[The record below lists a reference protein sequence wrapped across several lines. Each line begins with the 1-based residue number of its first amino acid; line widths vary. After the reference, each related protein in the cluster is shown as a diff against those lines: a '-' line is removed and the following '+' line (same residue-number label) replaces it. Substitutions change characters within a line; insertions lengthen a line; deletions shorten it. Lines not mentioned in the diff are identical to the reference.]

1 MRFSRFFLPTL
12 KEAPSDAEVISH
24 RLMVRAG
31 MIRKVAAG
39 IYNYLPLGLR
49 VIHKVENI
57 VREEMNMAGAQ
68 EVVMPMVIPSE
79 LWQESGRWD
88 AYGKE
93 LLRIKDRH
101 ERDFC
106 LGPTHEEVITD
117 MVRKEVRS
125 YRELPLNIYQI
136 QPKFRDEIRPRFG
149 LMRGREFIMKDAYS
163 FHATEEDAEREYQNM
178 YDTYCRIFER
188 CGLEFRAVEAET
200 GAIGGRFSHEFMV
213 LADTGEDAVASCNKC
228 SYAAN
233 VEKAEIRSQE
243 SGVRSQENKKPLERV
258 STPGMKTVEEV
269 SGFLKTMPQKL
280 IKTLIYNSDKGVIA
294 ALVRGDYELNE
305 NKLKR
310 LIGAERLHLAD
321 EDTVRNLTNA
331 PSGFAG
337 PVGLKN
343 RGQGSGVRGQENTN
357 LQIFADYSVQTIVN
371 SITGANEAD
380 AHFINVNIDR
390 DFTIDSFA
398 DLRIVADG
406 DLCPRCNG
414 VLKIFRG
421 IEVGHIFKLGTKYSE
436 AMGATFLNEKG
447 QGMPVIMGCYGIG
460 IGRTAAAS
468 IEQNHDKNG
477 IIWPVPLAPFHVH
490 IVPVNVNDKATM
502 DAAERV
508 YKDLIDAGLEAL
520 MDDRD
525 ERAGIKFNDADLI
538 GIPVRV
544 TIGNKTL
551 KENSVELKLRNSPD
565 AALVRM
571 DEVRG
576 KVLEIVNSVSKRQSL
591 RVSEQ

>member
-49 VIHKVENI
+49 VIRKVENI

-68 EVVMPMVIPSE
+68 EVAMPMVIPSE

-243 SGVRSQENKKPLERV
+243 SGVRSQENKKPLERF

-337 PVGLKN
+337 PVGLKAK
-343 RGQGSGVRGQENTN
+343 
-357 LQIFADYSVQTIVN
+357 IFADYSIRDMINAV
-371 SITGANEAD
+371 TGANEAD
-380 AHFINVNIDR
+380 AHLVNVNMER
-390 DFTIDSFA
+390 DFEVNNFA
-398 DLRIVADG
+398 DIRGVIAG
-406 DLCPRCNG
+406 DLCPRCSG
-414 VLKIFRG
+414 TLGIFRG

-447 QGMPVIMGCYGIG
+447 QGRPVIMGCYGIG

-571 DEVRG
+571 DEVRS

>member
-24 RLMVRAG
+24 RLMTKAG

-68 EVVMPMVIPSE
+68 EVLMPMVIPSE

-269 SGFLKTMPQKL
+269 SGFLKTMPQRL

-337 PVGLKN
+337 PVGLKAK
-343 RGQGSGVRGQENTN
+343 V
-357 LQIFADYSVQTIVN
+357 FADYSIREMINAVA
-371 SITGANEAD
+371 GANEAD
-380 AHFINVNIDR
+380 AHLVNVNMER
-390 DFTIDSFA
+390 DFEVNNFVDIRSV
-398 DLRIVADG
+398 VAG
-406 DLCPRCNG
+406 DLCPRCSG
-414 VLKIFRG
+414 TLGIFRG

-447 QGMPVIMGCYGIG
+447 QGRPVIMGCYGIG

-502 DAAERV
+502 DAAEGV

-538 GIPVRV
+538 GIPIRL
-544 TIGNKTL
+544 TIGSKAL
-551 KENSVELKLRNSPD
+551 KENSVELKMRNVADVSLIKID
-565 AALVRM
+565 
-571 DEVRG
+571 DISK
-576 KVLEIVNSVSKRQSL
+576 KVLEIIRM
-591 RVSEQ
+591 R

>member
-1 MRFSRFFLPTL
+1 
-12 KEAPSDAEVISH
+12 
-24 RLMVRAG
+24 
-31 MIRKVAAG
+31 
-39 IYNYLPLGLR
+39 
-49 VIHKVENI
+49 
-57 VREEMNMAGAQ
+57 
-68 EVVMPMVIPSE
+68 
-79 LWQESGRWD
+79 
-88 AYGKE
+88 
-93 LLRIKDRH
+93 
-101 ERDFC
+101 
-106 LGPTHEEVITD
+106 
-117 MVRKEVRS
+117 
-125 YRELPLNIYQI
+125 
-136 QPKFRDEIRPRFG
+136 
-149 LMRGREFIMKDAYS
+149 
-163 FHATEEDAEREYQNM
+163 
-178 YDTYCRIFER
+178 
-188 CGLEFRAVEAET
+188 VEAET

-337 PVGLKN
+337 PVGLKAK
-343 RGQGSGVRGQENTN
+343 V
-357 LQIFADYSVQTIVN
+357 FADYSIREMINAVA
-371 SITGANEAD
+371 GANEAD
-380 AHFINVNIDR
+380 AHLVNVNMER
-390 DFTIDSFA
+390 DFEVNNFVDIRSV
-398 DLRIVADG
+398 VAG
-406 DLCPRCNG
+406 DLCPRCSG
-414 VLKIFRG
+414 TLGIFRG

-447 QGMPVIMGCYGIG
+447 QGRPVIMGCYGIG

-502 DAAERV
+502 DAAEGV

-538 GIPVRV
+538 GIPIRL
-544 TIGNKTL
+544 TIGSKAL
-551 KENSVELKLRNSPD
+551 KENSVELKMRNVADVSLIKID
-565 AALVRM
+565 
-571 DEVRG
+571 DISK
-576 KVLEIVNSVSKRQSL
+576 KVLEIIRM
-591 RVSEQ
+591 R